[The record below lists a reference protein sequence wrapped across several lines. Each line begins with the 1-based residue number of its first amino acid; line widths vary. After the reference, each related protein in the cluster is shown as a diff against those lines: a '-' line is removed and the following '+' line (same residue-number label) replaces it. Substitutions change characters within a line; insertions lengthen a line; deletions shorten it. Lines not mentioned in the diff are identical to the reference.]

1 MQPTPTS
8 HEAMKKKA
16 ALEAVRQVESHMV
29 LGLGTGSTAKYA
41 IIRIGELLASGELQD
56 IVGLPSSRSTVALAR
71 QVGIPLV
78 DFEKRHSIDLT
89 IDGADEVDSELDV
102 IKGGGG
108 ALLYE
113 KIVFQASRRT
123 IVIVD
128 ESKLSP
134 RLGMQWP
141 VPVETIPFARH
152 VITARLEEM
161 GASIT
166 VRGNGE
172 ELRTDEDNVILD
184 ANFGPIDDKRKLAD
198 ALANLAGVVEHG
210 LFLGLTT
217 EVIVARADKI
227 EHFSMTN

>member
-108 ALLYE
+108 
-113 KIVFQASRRT
+113 
-123 IVIVD
+123 
-128 ESKLSP
+128 
-134 RLGMQWP
+134 
-141 VPVETIPFARH
+141 
-152 VITARLEEM
+152 
-161 GASIT
+161 
-166 VRGNGE
+166 
-172 ELRTDEDNVILD
+172 
-184 ANFGPIDDKRKLAD
+184 
-198 ALANLAGVVEHG
+198 
-210 LFLGLTT
+210 
-217 EVIVARADKI
+217 
-227 EHFSMTN
+227 